1 MNSLKTHFSIMP
13 EVETAIFNK
22 RPVLALES
30 TIIAH
35 GMPYP
40 ENIAFAKRA
49 EALVR
54 ENEVTPAT
62 IAILK
67 GKIHVGLDDEQLEI

>member
-1 MNSLKTHFSIMP
+1 MNSLKNHLSINP
-13 EVETAIFNK
+13 EVEHALSE
-22 RPVLALES
+22 RLPVLALES

-40 ENIAFAKRA
+40 DSIVFAKRA

-54 ENEVTPAT
+54 KRGVVPAT
-62 IAILK
+62 IAIIN
-67 GKIHVGLDDEQLEI
+67 GKAHIGLDD